1 MFKFSFNWLRAES
14 GIEIPYN
21 DLMKWLDEQ
30 GFEIES
36 IEEIENDK
44 IIEIEVKANR
54 PDMLYVYG
62 VLREFYAS
70 QNIPESKEADS
81 KIKLDFSNDP
91 KILAHELKILS
102 NDVHR
107 YCAVEIDGI
116 DNTGESPDFIK
127 ERLCAMGVSI
137 ISPVVDIS
145 NYVLLMTGQPI
156 HVFDIDKVKGAI
168 SVANAPNDFKY
179 TTLAGKE
186 IDVPKDA
193 LVISDEEAPLCLA
206 GIIGAPKA
214 EVDHNTKNIIIESAN
229 FDHIIERTTSKA
241 THVSTAASYRFER
254 GVDIQT
260 SELGARL
267 MAEMTLEICGGKLA
281 PKAFQHYPVKYEPK
295 VIRLTKARTNL
306 VLGTNFE
313 CAEMAKYLAR
323 CFFKST
329 PAGEDALNVIVPD
342 FRLDIEEQI
351 DLIEEIGR
359 MYGYHNIEPT
369 PIKLYAPYRENPI
382 HANSNR
388 LRDIMVGYGFI
399 EFLTFGFIPEDAMD
413 KLLLTDKNCR
423 YYGDIIIQNPLS
435 KFYALMRPTMAY
447 SMISSA
453 IENLALGTP
462 EIRIFEV
469 GKTFFRDST
478 TETNYNE
485 RNVLSV
491 LMTGTKHPKGFGL
504 TKDQKYNVYDA
515 VAAVAGVLDD
525 YGFDYQ
531 IRNTK
536 AIGFLDPTAGAEILV
551 NGKVVGCV
559 GQISK
564 KVLDNFENGKL
575 AKSDVL
581 YFELD
586 FDGFEPR
593 RKTIKFETSFPGVQR
608 EYNFTVPCKLHAADY
623 IKAIKGAHPF
633 IVSADVLDVYQGQG
647 VTDGTAAVL
656 VTVKYN
662 AVSRTLELPEIEEIE
677 KGFLDSLKKDFGIEI
692 RL

>member
-14 GIEIPYN
+14 GIEITYSE
-21 DLMKWLDEQ
+21 LMQWLDEQ

-36 IEEIENDK
+36 IEDLGSDK
-44 IIEIEVKANR
+44 LIEIEVKANR
-54 PDMLYVYG
+54 PDMLYIYG

-70 QNIPESKEADS
+70 QNQPKTKEADS
-81 KIKLDFSNDP
+81 KIKLNFSADP
-91 KILAHELKILS
+91 KILSHELKILS

-107 YCAVEIDGI
+107 YCAIEINGI

-127 ERLCAMGVSI
+127 DRLTAMGVAV

-145 NYVLLMTGQPI
+145 NYVLLMIGQPI

-168 SVANAPNDFKY
+168 TVANAPEAFKFL
-179 TTLAGKE
+179 TLANKE
-186 IDVPKDA
+186 IDVPQGA

-206 GIIGAPKA
+206 GIIGARKA

-229 FDHIIERTTSKA
+229 FDHIVERTTSKS

-260 SELGARL
+260 AELGASL
-267 MAEMTLEICGGKLA
+267 MAELTLQICGGKLA
-281 PKAFQHYPVKYEPK
+281 DQSFEHYPVKYEPK

-306 VLGTNFE
+306 VLGTCFDCSE
-313 CAEMAKYLAR
+313 IAGYLAR
-323 CFFKST
+323 CFFPSV
-329 PAGEDALNVIVPD
+329 PVGEDALDVTVPS
-342 FRLDIEEQI
+342 FRLDIDEQI

-359 MYGYHNIEPT
+359 MYGYHNIEPQ
-369 PIKLYAPYRENPI
+369 PIKLYAPYKENPV

-388 LRDIMVGYGFI
+388 LRDIMVGFGFI
-399 EFLTFGFIPEDAMD
+399 EFLTFGFIPDDSMD
-413 KLLLTDKNCR
+413 KLLLTDKTSP
-423 YYGDIIIQNPLS
+423 YYGEIIIQNPLS

-453 IENLALGTP
+453 IANLALGTP
-462 EIRIFEV
+462 EIRIFEI
-469 GKTFFRDST
+469 GKTYYRDEST
-478 TETNYNE
+478 DTGYNQ

-515 VAAVAGVLDD
+515 VAAAACILDD
-525 YGFDYQ
+525 YGLDYQ

-536 AIGFLDPTAGAEILV
+536 SVGFLDPTAGAEIIV
-551 NGKVVGCV
+551 NGKVIGCV
-559 GQISK
+559 GRIAK

-581 YFELD
+581 YIEMD
-586 FDGFEPR
+586 FDGFVPR
-593 RKTIKFETSFPGVQR
+593 RKTITFESSFPGVQR
-608 EYNFTVPCKLHAADY
+608 EYNFTVPCSIHAVDY
-623 IKAIKGAHPF
+623 VNAVKNAHPF
-633 IVSADVLDVYQGQG
+633 IVSVDVLDVYQGQG
-647 VTDGTAAVL
+647 VAEGTAAVL
-656 VTVKYN
+656 ITVKYN
-662 AVSRTLELPEIEEIE
+662 AVTRTMELAEIEEIE
-677 KGFLDSLKKDFGIEI
+677 KGFLAVLKKDYGIEI